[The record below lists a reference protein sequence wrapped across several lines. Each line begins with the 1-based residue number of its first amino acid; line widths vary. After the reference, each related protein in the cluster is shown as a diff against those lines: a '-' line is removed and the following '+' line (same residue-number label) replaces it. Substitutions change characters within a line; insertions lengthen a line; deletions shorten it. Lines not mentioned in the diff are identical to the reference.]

1 MFGTWLFVPGAA
13 PSGWRLGSTTA
24 RLAVRGSWHWAPHE
38 APGTT
43 KVSGVALRAS
53 EVSQPSRASGVN
65 PSGLHRLASVAL
77 LALLAPSAPAAAQ
90 ERYTLLVSGASG
102 EPKYAENYERWR
114 SVVVASLR
122 SQPGFRDAHL
132 VVLAE
137 TPGPGVGRASREGV
151 RQAFADLRRQM
162 TNDSVLFVVLFG
174 HGSFDGVDAKFNLVG
189 PDLEAREWAELVE
202 TLPGRVVLV
211 NTTGSSFPFLERL
224 SAPGRVIITAT
235 DSAAQ
240 RFDTVFPQFFVQALD
255 EPSSDLDKNGQV
267 SIWEAFS
274 FASYQVRQW
283 YEQRGQLST
292 ERPILDD
299 TGDGLGKE
307 AGQPGPDG
315 LLAGRLVLSA
325 GIEEPELMSD
335 PVLAPLVARR
345 IALETLVE
353 HLRLRKADISPESY
367 LAELERLLIELARV
381 SREIRARSSG

>member
-1 MFGTWLFVPGAA
+1 MIL
-13 PSGWRLGSTTA
+13 R
-24 RLAVRGSWHWAPHE
+24 
-38 APGTT
+38 T
-43 KVSGVALRAS
+43 KKAS
-53 EVSQPSRASGVN
+53 KPSRASGVS
-65 PSGLHRLASVAL
+65 PSGLHRLASLALLAL
-77 LALLAPSAPAAAQ
+77 LALLAPSAPVAAQ

-114 SVVVASLR
+114 SAVVASLR
-122 SQPGFRDAHL
+122 SQPGFQDAHL
-132 VVLAE
+132 AVLAE
-137 TPGPGVGRASREGV
+137 TPSPGVGRASREGV

-162 TNDSVLFVVLFG
+162 TNDSVLFVILFG
-174 HGSFDGVDAKFNLVG
+174 HGSFDGVNAKFNLVG
-189 PDLEAREWAELVE
+189 PDLGAREWAELVE

-211 NTTGSSFPFLERL
+211 NTTGSSFPFLKRL

-255 EPSSDLDKNGQV
+255 EPSSDLDKSGQV

-274 FASYQVRQW
+274 FASHQVRQW
-283 YEQRGQLST
+283 YERRGQLST
-292 ERPILDD
+292 ERAILDD

-325 GIEEPELMSD
+325 GIEERELMSD

-345 IALETLVE
+345 IALETQVE
-353 HLRLRKADISPESY
+353 HLRLRKVDIAPESY
-367 LAELERLLIELARV
+367 LEELERLLIELARV